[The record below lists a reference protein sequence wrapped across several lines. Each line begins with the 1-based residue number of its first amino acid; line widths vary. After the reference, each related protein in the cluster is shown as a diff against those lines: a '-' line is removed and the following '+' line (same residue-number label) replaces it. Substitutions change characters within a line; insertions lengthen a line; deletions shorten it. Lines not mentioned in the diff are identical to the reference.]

1 MPDYSPF
8 REGFF
13 NPKGLGD
20 LTAILYW
27 SQPPRVGA
35 VQPKSTDMAKVKNK
49 SHLES
54 SVRPEFR
61 PTSGIYANPNI
72 YKGKTLVKF
81 RLKFNTKCFETNVP
95 LLKGE
100 MVCFDKLSRK
110 IFSLKSMTY
119 AYSI

>member
-1 MPDYSPF
+1 
-8 REGFF
+8 
-13 NPKGLGD
+13 
-20 LTAILYW
+20 
-27 SQPPRVGA
+27 
-35 VQPKSTDMAKVKNK
+35 MAKVKNIN
-49 SHLES
+49 HLES

-72 YKGKTLVKF
+72 YKGKTLVRF

-110 IFSLKSMTY
+110 IFSLKSTTY